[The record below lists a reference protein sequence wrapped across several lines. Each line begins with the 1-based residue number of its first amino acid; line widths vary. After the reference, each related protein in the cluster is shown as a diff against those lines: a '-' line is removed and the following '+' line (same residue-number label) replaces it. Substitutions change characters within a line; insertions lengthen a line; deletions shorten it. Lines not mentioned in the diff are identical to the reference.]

1 MQVDDCMNT
10 YRAAED
16 AVALLRRAI
25 RSEAL
30 DMHGG
35 LVIPCPLHAE
45 QVVDIAKQHEEDWD
59 GFKIAIAK
67 SVITGDLSS
76 VRCEW
81 LERWLN
87 AKQLPTEDNS
97 PLDKY
102 SVPRSDWPSIRSR
115 IKDWVWQSGCKS
127 STEEIDNTNGILKLA
142 CWQSGCFKDL
152 KTSKRFMNAVD
163 LVIDG
168 LTTDPDGPDDIGEE
182 DLRSW
187 TAPVKTARLGRGT
200 LAFALQKRPQ

>member
-1 MQVDDCMNT
+1 MQFDDCMSA
-10 YRAAED
+10 YRATED
-16 AVALLRRAI
+16 AVALLGIAI
-25 RSEAL
+25 RAKVL

-45 QVVDIAKQHEEDWD
+45 QVVDIAKQHKGDWD
-59 GFKIAIAK
+59 GFKTAIAK
-67 SVITGDLSS
+67 SVFTGDLTS

-81 LERWLN
+81 LEAWLN

-102 SVPRSDWPSIRSR
+102 SVPRSDWSSIRSR

-127 STEEIDNTNGILKLA
+127 STEEIEYTNCILKIA
-142 CWQSGCFKDL
+142 CWQSACFTDL
-152 KTSKRFMNAVD
+152 KSSKRVMSAVD

-168 LTTDPDGPDDIGEE
+168 LTDPDGHDDIDEE
-182 DLRSW
+182 DLV
-187 TAPVKTARLGRGT
+187 PGPL
-200 LAFALQKRPQ
+200 P